1 MITSKIR
8 RSAPYS
14 SMFAVSQ
21 VECVHSVEKEDTKG
35 NKKLV
40 KEKVTIDIVSFN
52 GQVDK
57 RGIPLVLNVDQF
69 SGKPFCLNA
78 QGFPMNDIMM
88 YEGAQSAS
96 FAETVLRRINVLY
109 PDAIDQNLT
118 PEQMFEQIVP
128 ANWSSPAEFVRASKI
143 LAQKWYAHNRKQ
155 KDTGSD
161 PDSDPD
167 VINFSDPD
175 SKTVE

>member
-21 VECVHSVEKEDTKG
+21 VECVTPVEKEDKKG
-35 NKKLV
+35 NKKVV
-40 KEKVTIDIVSFN
+40 KEKITVNVLTFN
-52 GQVDK
+52 GQVDR
-57 RGIPLVLNVDQF
+57 RGVPLVLNVDQF

-96 FAETVLRRINVLY
+96 FAETVLRRINVLH

-128 ANWSSPAEFVRASKI
+128 ANWSSPAEFVRAAQI
-143 LAQKWYAHNRKQ
+143 FAQKWYAHQRDQ
-155 KDTGSD
+155 KSSD
-161 PDSDPD
+161 SDSDPD
-167 VINFSDPD
+167 PNVIKFDDPD
-175 SKTVE
+175 SKPVE

>member
-21 VECVHSVEKEDTKG
+21 VDCIHEFEKEDKNG
-35 NKKLV
+35 KKKVV
-40 KEKVTIDIVSFN
+40 KEKVTVNILTFN
-52 GQVDK
+52 GQVDR
-57 RGIPLVLNVDQF
+57 RGVPLVLNVDQF

-88 YEGAQSAS
+88 YEGSQSAS
-96 FAETVLRRINVLY
+96 FAETVLRRINVLH
-109 PDAIDQNLT
+109 PDSVDQNLT

-128 ANWSSPAEFVRASKI
+128 SNWSSPAEFVRAAKI
-143 LAQKWYAHNRKQ
+143 FAEKWYAHQQDRKVE
-155 KDTGSD
+155 D
-161 PDSDPD
+161 PEQDPN
-167 VINFSDPD
+167 VIKFSPDDPKP
-175 SKTVE
+175 SE

>member
-1 MITSKIR
+1 MITGKIR

-21 VECVHSVEKEDTKG
+21 VEGIVDTEKEDKKG
-35 NKKLV
+35 NKKVV
-40 KEKVTIDIVSFN
+40 KEKQIFNVINFN

-96 FAETVLRRINVLY
+96 FAETVLRRINVLH
-109 PDAIDQNLT
+109 PDAIDQSLT

-128 ANWSSPAEFVRASKI
+128 SNWSSPAEFVRAAQI
-143 LAQKWYAHNRKQ
+143 FAQKWYAHQ
-155 KDTGSD
+155 KEQKNPELDL
-161 PDSDPD
+161 DSD
-167 VINFSDPD
+167 VIKFNDSD
-175 SKTVE
+175 SKPDE

>member
-1 MITSKIR
+1 MITGKIR

-21 VECVHSVEKEDTKG
+21 VECVHSYEKEDKKG
-35 NKKLV
+35 NKNVV
-40 KEKVTIDIVSFN
+40 KEKATVNIVTFN

-57 RGIPLVLNVDQF
+57 RGVPLVLNIDQF
-69 SGKPFCLNA
+69 SGKPFCLNP

-88 YEGAQSAS
+88 YEGAQSSS
-96 FAETVLRRINVLY
+96 FAETVLRRINVLH

-128 ANWSSPAEFVRASKI
+128 ANWSSPAEFVRAAQI
-143 LAQKWYAHNRKQ
+143 FAQKWYAHQKQ
-155 KDTGSD
+155 LKDPEPEPDPNVIKFKD
-161 PDSDPD
+161 PDP
-167 VINFSDPD
+167 NPA
-175 SKTVE
+175 E

>member
-21 VECVHSVEKEDTKG
+21 LECVHDVEKEDKKG
-35 NKKLV
+35 NKKVV
-40 KEKVTIDIVSFN
+40 KEKTTINVVTFN

-57 RGIPLVLNVDQF
+57 RGVPLVLNVDQF
-69 SGKPFCLNA
+69 SGKPFCLNP

-88 YEGAQSAS
+88 YESAQSAS
-96 FAETVLRRINVLY
+96 FAESVLHRIQVLH
-109 PDAIDQNLT
+109 PESIDQNLT

-143 LAQKWYAHNRKQ
+143 FAEKWYARQNAK
-155 KDTGSD
+155 KDVDPEPDPNVIKFKD
-161 PDSDPD
+161 PDSNP
-167 VINFSDPD
+167 SD
-175 SKTVE
+175 

>member
-1 MITSKIR
+1 MITGKIR

-21 VECVHSVEKEDTKG
+21 VEGFVDTEKEDKKG
-35 NKKLV
+35 NKKVV
-40 KEKVTIDIVSFN
+40 KEKQIFNVINFN

-96 FAETVLRRINVLY
+96 FAETVLRRINVLH

-128 ANWSSPAEFVRASKI
+128 ANWSSPAEFVRA
-143 LAQKWYAHNRKQ
+143 AQIFAKRWYAHQADK
-155 KDTGSD
+155 KDPEPSSD
-161 PDSDPD
+161 PNVIKFDDPD
-167 VINFSDPD
+167 P
-175 SKTVE
+175 KPAE